1 MKKASFIIGLI
12 GGILGILSCSFL
24 LFTGLNMK
32 VTEADVS
39 KVIIFSILGILMS
52 ILALVGACISNKKI
66 LTGTFIILGAI
77 VNIPCSLYSIS
88 ADNPVTFIFC
98 GVTMILLFISGII
111 RLCEKK

>member
-39 KVIIFSILGILMS
+39 KVIIFSI
-52 ILALVGACISNKKI
+52 V
-66 LTGTFIILGAI
+66 
-77 VNIPCSLYSIS
+77 
-88 ADNPVTFIFC
+88 
-98 GVTMILLFISGII
+98 GII
-111 RLCEKK
+111 C